1 MSALQHLRLFVKERL
16 SAAAEEI
23 FREFE
28 KTVLR
33 YEEQLQQQHGALSWT
48 ADSAGTWG
56 SRPGRR
62 RTSAAL
68 SGRADAAS
76 LAVAE

>member
-28 KTVLR
+28 KTVLQ
-33 YEEQLQQQHGALSWT
+33 YEEQLHQQHGALSWT

-56 SRPGRR
+56 IRPGRR
-62 RTSAAL
+62 GTSGAL
-68 SGRADAAS
+68 SGRADAVS
-76 LAVAE
+76 LAAAE